1 MKEYKF
7 TLLILKTQAVRV
19 STNDDNDYVDN
30 DNDDDNDSDDNLR
43 MMMLMMMIKVI
54 TRRRGSEGPDS
65 LYQCNA
71 YYMKLLIMKSLMGT
85 AAAMNHLAIN
95 FNSTSKV
102 NVFDAPDLSFGFTEG
117 F

>member
-1 MKEYKF
+1 
-7 TLLILKTQAVRV
+7 
-19 STNDDNDYVDN
+19 
-30 DNDDDNDSDDNLR
+30 
-43 MMMLMMMIKVI
+43 MMMLMMMMMIKVI
-54 TRRRGSEGPDS
+54 TRRRNSESSDS
-65 LYQCNA
+65 LYQCNS
-71 YYMKLLIMKSLMGT
+71 YYMNLLIMKSLMGT

>member
-1 MKEYKF
+1 M
-7 TLLILKTQAVRV
+7 RV

-54 TRRRGSEGPDS
+54 TRRRSSEGSDS

-71 YYMKLLIMKSLMGT
+71 YYMKLLIMKSSMET
-85 AAAMNHLAIN
+85 AATMNHLA
-95 FNSTSKV
+95 TSKV
-102 NVFDAPDLSFGFTEG
+102 NVFDAPDLSIGFTEG